1 MRRLLVLVVVFVGL
15 AYAVGG
21 ALFLGKT
28 DDDLVAVDA
37 VVVLAGNSR
46 RLPVAV
52 DLVTRVGGVVPTLV
66 VSNDLSGRDPAR
78 ARLCR
83 AGLEGVEVVCLSA
96 APYTT
101 RGEARMVA
109 RLARTRGWDAI
120 AIVTSRYHL
129 FRAERIFGRCTDA
142 ELVMRGAATTLWQ
155 KVVAVPLE
163 WAKLGLA
170 LTARRS
176 C

>member
-1 MRRLLVLVVVFVGL
+1 MLVVVFVGL
-15 AYAVGG
+15 VYAVGG
-21 ALFLGKT
+21 ALFLGR
-28 DDDLVAVDA
+28 DDDDSASVDA

-52 DLVTRVGGVVPTLV
+52 DLVTRVEGVAPALV

-83 AGLEGVEVVCLSA
+83 VGLEGVEVLCISA

-109 RLARTRGWDAI
+109 RLARTRGWDSI

-129 FRAERIFGRCTDA
+129 FRAERIFRRCTDA
-142 ELVMRGAATTLWQ
+142 KLVMRSAPTTFWQ
-155 KVVAVPLE
+155 KVVVVPLE
-163 WAKLGLA
+163 WAKLALA
-170 LTARRS
+170 STARRS